1 MKRLDAINNV
11 TRCFSLHKPS
21 HKPTDVLMIQ
31 LLGRRELHVSMQ
43 HDLWQLIWGLC
54 LDLRLYIYIYI
65 YTVYMYLYTMWPRK
79 NLAQMN
85 LPCKIWNKHGK
96 TRSHNLKFLSSDPF
110 WLTKWMFLID
120 MFWCHLHGMEDH
132 HLLHCGSCLLRRGE
146 SSAGEVGMSRLVGWI
161 V

>member
-65 YTVYMYLYTMWPRK
+65 HGVYVSVYNVTSKKPGPNEPPMQ
-79 NLAQMN
+79 NLEQTWED
-85 LPCKIWNKHGK
+85 KI
-96 TRSHNLKFLSSDPF
+96 SQSQVDFL
-110 WLTKWMFLID
+110 
-120 MFWCHLHGMEDH
+120 
-132 HLLHCGSCLLRRGE
+132 
-146 SSAGEVGMSRLVGWI
+146 
-161 V
+161 